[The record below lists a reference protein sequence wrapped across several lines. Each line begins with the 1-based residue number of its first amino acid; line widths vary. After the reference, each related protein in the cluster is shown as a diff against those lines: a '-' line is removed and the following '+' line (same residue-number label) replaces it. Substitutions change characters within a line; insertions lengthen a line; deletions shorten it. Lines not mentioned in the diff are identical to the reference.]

1 MEPLAHG
8 ELRGAIQDLA
18 KGTELE
24 DKSKGGV
31 VSKSMVQGFLAR
43 HSKEVW
49 SEHPQNMSHLRALW
63 STWANIDHG
72 FDMFR
77 DLALET
83 GIALKN
89 PHWDTACQELKDDM
103 KVLEILVI
111 RPDSI
116 GVYGE
121 MPFGLVMSSGQKGN
135 ADKKIGG
142 YELTIEDLGRDGVEV
157 ICGKEF
163 FKDDPLKPN
172 LTTGLKSTLRGPKR
186 VRQQTHRN
194 CKLGTFVGGFKAN
207 GEPYPSF
214 LIVKAKM
221 MHKEFTCS

>member
-1 MEPLAHG
+1 LAHG
-8 ELRGAIQDLA
+8 ELRGAIQDLV

-24 DKSKGGV
+24 DKFKGGV

-49 SEHPQNMSHLRALW
+49 SEHPQNTSHLRALW

-72 FDMFR
+72 FGMFR

-83 GIALKN
+83 GISLKN

-103 KVLEILVI
+103 KVLEMLIV
-111 RPDSI
+111 RPDSM

-121 MPFGLVMSSGQKGN
+121 MPFGLVMSSGQEGN

-142 YELTIEDLGRDGVEV
+142 CELNIEDLGRARW
-157 ICGKEF
+157 
-163 FKDDPLKPN
+163 
-172 LTTGLKSTLRGPKR
+172 S
-186 VRQQTHRN
+186 
-194 CKLGTFVGGFKAN
+194 
-207 GEPYPSF
+207 
-214 LIVKAKM
+214 
-221 MHKEFTCS
+221 